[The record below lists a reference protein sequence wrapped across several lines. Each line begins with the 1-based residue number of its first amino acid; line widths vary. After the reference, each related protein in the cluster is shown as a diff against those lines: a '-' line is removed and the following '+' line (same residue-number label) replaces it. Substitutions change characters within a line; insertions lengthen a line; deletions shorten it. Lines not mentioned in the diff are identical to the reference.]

1 MSNELNEELTGEN
14 AAWEDFHDAM
24 IQIEMLF
31 QSHILSFGYKEYTLE
46 NYADKRIFPE
56 WKARE
61 GCRDTDE
68 MRAGLNIDGILRSGE
83 PSEGE
88 ALTYVQYVIN
98 IAELCRRTFNRE
110 QAAGY
115 DFDIRNYTLLLAKIR
130 DFLKRLHYDYRYV
143 EAKEF
148 IFIVPHD
155 AAADAAIPDEPSDP
169 LYGALTEYRS
179 TSASGDLA
187 RKKALLVQ
195 LGAAVESYPDNL
207 KEGNNVLYSRIEF
220 LLHQLGILETEDE
233 AGPQNERI
241 MKMSESELENWYD
254 EAYRMVL
261 LRILN
266 RENVAR
272 MERVDDLALECG
284 TGIEEVTEEEIDSIM
299 DSLSD
304 DGGERAPDPG
314 RKAGRN
320 GQPEKQGRQASG
332 QQGTRVAGA
341 ASSDQVPKETLALYN
356 EETAGTVPAVKESD
370 GKSSGNRNTLV
381 KYVVAIAIADI
392 LFILFLMYYFHLI

>member
-1 MSNELNEELTGEN
+1 MKITRTNGSSRSG
-14 AAWEDFHDAM
+14 
-24 IQIEMLF
+24 
-31 QSHILSFGYKEYTLE
+31 KP

-304 DGGERAPDPG
+304 DGGERAPMKVGNGLRMPDG
-314 RKAGRN
+314 R
-320 GQPEKQGRQASG
+320 P
-332 QQGTRVAGA
+332 QGTASRKSRDARLPDSREPGTRERLYPSRCPKRPSPCTMRKRRV
-341 ASSDQVPKETLALYN
+341 PFRL
-356 EETAGTVPAVKESD
+356 
-370 GKSSGNRNTLV
+370 
-381 KYVVAIAIADI
+381 
-392 LFILFLMYYFHLI
+392 